1 MQNPWWQADG
11 QDTELMQLW
20 KIQNEGGGL
29 NPVQKTKFEQ
39 LLQQAGLA
47 PGSSPSNSMP
57 LDATGQ
63 YIADTVGKLDEKYF
77 AKIKEF
83 NTNNPFKYDEVLAQ
97 EVTKAGTRLD
107 PYYKQTLDDYTKGI
121 NLQKSRSL
129 EDRDRTLSN
138 LNADLDTYKEE
149 TKNNLMD
156 ALEKSRQGYADV
168 GNYFS
173 GAQAK
178 TTAKVGLASGD
189 ALDKYTKGKEE
200 SMNTAKLT
208 DTRNQQ
214 DSTLKQTMFERGVG
228 KYNPDGTFTRGA
240 DSEAQVRSQAIGEVG
255 VRQQQ
260 RQFELGAYAGP
271 PPGAD
276 QNAYYLNLYSG
287 LTG

>member
-1 MQNPWWQADG
+1 MALYKADRNPYQED
-11 QDTELMQLW
+11 QY
-20 KIQNEGGGL
+20 K
-29 NPVQKTKFEQ
+29 K

-47 PGSSPSNSMP
+47 PGSTPTSSVP

-63 YIADTVGKLDEKYF
+63 YLADTIGKLDEKYF

-83 NTNNPFKYDEVLAQ
+83 NTNNPFVYDDVLKQ
-97 EVTKAGTRLD
+97 EITKAGTRLD
-107 PYYKQTLDDYTKGI
+107 PYYKQQLDDYTRGI
-121 NLQKSRSL
+121 DLQKTRSL
-129 EDRDRTLSN
+129 EDRNKTLSN
-138 LNADLDTYKEE
+138 LNADLDSYKEE

-178 TTAKVGLASGD
+178 NTAKVGITADD
-189 ALDKYTKGKEE
+189 ALDKYTRGKKE
-200 SMNTAKLT
+200 SMDTATLT
-208 DTRNQQ
+208 DQRNVE
-214 DSTLKQTMFERGVG
+214 DANLKQSLFERSVG
-228 KYNPDGTFTRGA
+228 KYDPTTGAFNRGA
-240 DSEAQVRSQAIGEVG
+240 DSEAQVRGQAIGEVG

-276 QNAYYLNLYSG
+276 QNAYYLDLYSG

>member
-1 MQNPWWQADG
+1 MENPWWYSDG
-11 QDTELMQLW
+11 NDTELMALY
-20 KIQNEGGGL
+20 KVGKDR
-29 NPVQKTKFEQ
+29 NPHQEAQ
-39 LLQQAGLA
+39 YQALLKEKGIA
-47 PGSSPSNSMP
+47 PGSTPTNTMP

-63 YIADTVGKLDEKYF
+63 YLADTIGKLDEKYF

-83 NTNNPFKYDEVLAQ
+83 NTNNPFVYDDVLKQ
-97 EVTKAGTRLD
+97 EITKAGTRLD
-107 PYYKQTLDDYTKGI
+107 PYYKQTLNDYTRGI
-121 NLQKSRSL
+121 DLQKSRSL
-129 EDRDRTLSN
+129 EDRNKTLST
-138 LNADLDTYKEE
+138 LNADISTYKEE

-178 TTAKVGLASGD
+178 STARVGIDSQN
-189 ALDKYTKGKEE
+189 ALDKYTKGKED
-200 SMNTAKLT
+200 SMQSAELT
-208 DTRNQQ
+208 NTRNQE
-214 DSTLKQTMFERGVG
+214 DSTLKQSLFERGVG
-228 KYNPDGTFTRGA
+228 KYNADGTFTRGA

-287 LTG
+287 LQ